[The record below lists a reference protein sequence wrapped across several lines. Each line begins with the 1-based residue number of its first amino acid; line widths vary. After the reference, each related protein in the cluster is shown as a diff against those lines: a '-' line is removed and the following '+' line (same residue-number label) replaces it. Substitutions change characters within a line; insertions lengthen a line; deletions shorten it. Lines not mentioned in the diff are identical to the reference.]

1 MPSAPIQNQD
11 SKIEN
16 PGTPRVAIIGTGISG
31 LGCAH
36 FLHRHFDVTLFEQN
50 AHVGGHTN
58 TVTVSELGTGR
69 PLPIDTGFMVFNYE
83 TYPQL
88 TRLFTELKVPVKKTD
103 MSFSVR
109 HEDTGLEFCGSSLN
123 HLFAQRRNL
132 LRPSFYRMLLQV
144 DRFNREAIAALGLS
158 SSHGLDDQAIDSL
171 TLADYVRAR
180 GYGADFLNL
189 YLVPMS
195 SAVWS
200 TPPDKMLQFPAR
212 TLLRFFHN
220 HGFLG
225 LSTQHQW
232 WTVDGGAK
240 EYVDRITAPWADRIR
255 RRARV
260 TRVSRSPMGAF
271 VTTADG
277 VTQRF
282 DKVILAAH
290 GHESLALL
298 ADPTP
303 DETRLLG
310 AFQYQPNVATLHT
323 DASVMPRTQLAWSAW
338 NYSLGRD
345 AAGRIEPMT
354 IYWMNRLQGV
364 SDRENYFVSI
374 NRPDRIAPARVL
386 RTIAYEHPLLTLSA
400 VRAQSEI
407 PALNAAG
414 AGRTETYFCGAWTR
428 YGFHEDG
435 FLSAMNLSRLLLGR
449 DPWTVTRDTNSR
461 TPGQPNGNLLHP
473 LPPVARNIAGEFLP
487 V

>member
-1 MPSAPIQNQD
+1 MPSL
-11 SKIEN
+11 
-16 PGTPRVAIIGTGISG
+16 AIIGTGISG

-36 FLHRHFDVTLFEQN
+36 FLHRHFDVTLFEQD
-50 AHVGGHTN
+50 ARPGGHTN
-58 TVTVSELGTGR
+58 TVTVPETGTGR
-69 PLPIDTGFMVFNYE
+69 PVPIDTGFMVFNHE
-83 TYPQL
+83 TYPEL
-88 TRLFTELKVPVKKTD
+88 TRLFAALQVPVKQTD

-132 LRPSFYRMLLQV
+132 LRPSFYRMLLAI
-144 DRFNREAIAALGLS
+144 DRFNREAVAAL
-158 SSHGLDDQAIDSL
+158 DDPAIDTQ

-180 GYGADFLNL
+180 GYGSDFLDL

-200 TPPDKMLQFPAR
+200 TPPEKMLRFPAR

-232 WTVDGGAK
+232 WTVDGGAQ
-240 EYVDRITAPWADRIR
+240 EYVKRLTAPWAGRIR
-255 RRARV
+255 TGARV
-260 TRVSRSPMGAF
+260 TRVSRSPVGVL

-277 VTQRF
+277 IAQRF

-303 DETRLLG
+303 DESRLLG
-310 AFQYQPNVATLHT
+310 EFQYQPNIATLHT
-323 DASVMPRTQLAWSAW
+323 DASVMPRTKLAWSAW
-338 NYSLGRD
+338 NYSLARD
-345 AAGRIEPMT
+345 AAGQIQPMT

-374 NRPDRIAPARVL
+374 NRPQAIAPDRVL
-386 RTIAYEHPLLTLSA
+386 KTIAYEHPLFTLGA
-400 VRAQSEI
+400 VRAQAEI
-407 PALNAAG
+407 PRLNETAAG
-414 AGRTETYFCGAWTR
+414 ATETYYCGAWTR

-435 FLSAMNLSRLLLGR
+435 FLSAVNLSRRLLGR
-449 DPWTVTRDTNSR
+449 DPWTD
-461 TPGQPNGNLLHP
+461 
-473 LPPVARNIAGEFLP
+473 
-487 V
+487 

>member
-1 MPSAPIQNQD
+1 MT
-11 SKIEN
+11 KL
-16 PGTPRVAIIGTGISG
+16 AIIGTGISG

-50 AHVGGHTN
+50 GYVGGHTN
-58 TVTVSELGTGR
+58 TVTVPEAGTGR
-69 PLPIDTGFMVFNYE
+69 PLPIDTGFMVFNYA

-88 TRLFTELKVPVKKTD
+88 TRLFAALNVPVKKTD

-132 LRPSFYRMLLQV
+132 LRPSFYRMLFQI
-144 DRFNREAIAALGLS
+144 DRFNRDAIAALDDPA
-158 SSHGLDDQAIDSL
+158 LDTQ

-180 GYGADFLNL
+180 GYGADFLDL

-200 TPPDKMLQFPAR
+200 TPPDKMLLFPAR
-212 TLLRFFHN
+212 ALLRFFHN

-225 LSTQHQW
+225 LNTQHQW
-232 WTVDGGAK
+232 WTVDGGAQ
-240 EYVDRITAPWADRIR
+240 EYVKRLTAPWADRIR
-255 RRARV
+255 RTARV
-260 TRVSRSPMGAF
+260 TRVTRGPVGTF

-277 VTQRF
+277 ITQRF

-303 DETRLLG
+303 DEARLLRE
-310 AFQYQPNVATLHT
+310 FQYQANTATLHT
-323 DASVMPRTQLAWSAW
+323 DASVMPRTKLAWSAW
-338 NYSLGRD
+338 NYSLARD
-345 AAGRIEPMT
+345 ATGRLEPMT

-364 SDRENYFVSI
+364 SERENYFVSI
-374 NRPDRIAPARVL
+374 NRPDRIAPDRIL
-386 RTIAYEHPLLTLSA
+386 KTISYEHPLFTLGA
-400 VRAQSEI
+400 VRAQTEI
-407 PALNAAG
+407 PALNAAARG
-414 AGRTETYFCGAWTR
+414 TTETYFCGAWTR

-435 FLSAMNLSRLLLGR
+435 FLSAVNLSGLLLAR
-449 DPWTVTRDTNSR
+449 DPWT
-461 TPGQPNGNLLHP
+461 G
-473 LPPVARNIAGEFLP
+473 
-487 V
+487 